1 MMLPSNSEELSG
13 IGSRSQERAVTIAN
27 SLRYRFAQ
35 SLLALLAIC
44 FVVQAFSPLRLN
56 PDAIA
61 LLSVGESVAHGRGFF
76 DYGKMTVFPPGYP
89 ALLAVLLRTGLA
101 HPWVIVGLNVV
112 FLSAGLLAT
121 YALLIHDFFEDKAT
135 VLLICSFFLLSF
147 VVIKH
152 VTLPLTDV
160 PFFACSMC
168 CLALMN
174 QSTKS
179 DSHLPLTDVPFF
191 ACSMCCLALMNQS
204 TKSDSHWRFVILAV
218 TAWLLAL
225 AAIAVRRI
233 GVALVPPLVFMIV
246 CSPQFKSLLKR
257 SFISIT
263 LVIILVIVF
272 VGAGTTQV
280 IGKASTLSDFIK
292 VAGNSRVSALI
303 LQTLSY
309 RFTELG
315 ELFDNFPISMTP
327 TKLLVMVPWAGGV
340 LFLLTLFGF
349 ATKRRA
355 IGPTEV
361 FLVCYMGILFAW
373 PFQDPRFWLPVVPL
387 LIAYSILAVSNPRFP
402 KSVVTIYG
410 IIFAT
415 FGFFA
420 IAYSTRISFAGSRFP
435 DRYLDGRMKSTYCAA
450 IQSCRDGADSN
461 KVDAKALRLL
471 REYK

>member
-1 MMLPSNSEELSG
+1 
-13 IGSRSQERAVTIAN
+13 
-27 SLRYRFAQ
+27 
-35 SLLALLAIC
+35 
-44 FVVQAFSPLRLN
+44 
-56 PDAIA
+56 
-61 LLSVGESVAHGRGFF
+61 
-76 DYGKMTVFPPGYP
+76 
-89 ALLAVLLRTGLA
+89 LLAVLLRADLA

-121 YALLIHDFFEDKAT
+121 YSLLIHHFFEDKAT
-135 VLLICSFFLLSF
+135 VLFICSFFLLSF

-152 VTLPLTDV
+152 LTLPLTDV

-168 CLALMN
+168 CLAVMN
-174 QSTKS
+174 QT
-179 DSHLPLTDVPFF
+179 
-191 ACSMCCLALMNQS
+191 
-204 TKSDSHWRFVILAV
+204 TKSDSHWWFVSLAV

-233 GVALVPPLVFMIV
+233 GVALVPPLIFMIV
-246 CSPQFKSLLKR
+246 CSPQFKSLLKS
-257 SFISIT
+257 SFLWIT
-263 LVIILVIVF
+263 LAIILVIVF

-280 IGKASTLSDFIK
+280 IAKASTLSDFIR
-292 VAGNSRVSALI
+292 VARNSQVSALI

-327 TKLLVMVPWAGGV
+327 TKLLVIVPWAGVV
-340 LFLLTLFGF
+340 LFLVTLFGF

-361 FLVCYMGILFAW
+361 FLVCYMAILFAW
-373 PFQDPRFWLPVVPL
+373 PFRDPRFWLPVVPL
-387 LIAYSILAVSNPRFP
+387 LIGYSVLAVSNPRFP
-402 KSVVTIYG
+402 NGVVTIYG
-410 IIFAT
+410 IIFAA

-420 IAYSTRISFAGSRFP
+420 IGYSTRISFAGSRFP
-435 DRYLDGRMKSTYCAA
+435 DRYLDGRMRSTYCAA
-450 IQSCRDGADSN
+450 MQSCDGADSN

>member
-1 MMLPSNSEELSG
+1 MLPSNSEELSG

-44 FVVQAFSPLRLN
+44 FVLQAFSPLRLN

-76 DYGKMTVFPPGYP
+76 DSGKMTVFPPGYP
-89 ALLAVLLRTGLA
+89 ALLAVLLRAGLA

-121 YALLIHDFFEDKAT
+121 YSLLIHDFFADKAS
-135 VLLICSFFLLSF
+135 VLIVCSFFLLSF

-179 DSHLPLTDVPFF
+179 DSH
-191 ACSMCCLALMNQS
+191 
-204 TKSDSHWRFVILAV
+204 WRFVFLAV

-257 SFISIT
+257 SFLSIT

-280 IGKASTLSDFIK
+280 IAKASTLSDFIK

-327 TKLLVMVPWAGGV
+327 TNLLVMVPWAGGV

-355 IGPTEV
+355 IGPIEV

-387 LIAYSILAVSNPRFP
+387 LIAYSVLAVSNPRFP
-402 KSVVTIYG
+402 KGVVTIYG
-410 IIFAT
+410 IIFAA

-435 DRYLDGRMKSTYCAA
+435 DRYLDGRMRSTYCAA

>member
-1 MMLPSNSEELSG
+1 MLPSNSEELSG

-35 SLLALLAIC
+35 GLLALLAIC
-44 FVVQAFSPLRLN
+44 FVLQAFSPLRLN

-89 ALLAVLLRTGLA
+89 ALLAVLLRAGLA

-112 FLSAGLLAT
+112 FLSVGLLAT
-121 YALLIHDFFEDKAT
+121 CSLLIHDFFEDKAT
-135 VLLICSFFLLSF
+135 VLIICSFFLLSF

-152 VTLPLTDV
+152 VT
-160 PFFACSMC
+160 
-168 CLALMN
+168 
-174 QSTKS
+174 
-179 DSHLPLTDVPFF
+179 LPLTDVPFF

-246 CSPQFKSLLKR
+246 RSPQFKSLLKR
-257 SFISIT
+257 SFLWIT

-280 IGKASTLSDFIK
+280 IATASTLSDFIR
-292 VAGNSRVSALI
+292 VVENSRVSALI

-327 TKLLVMVPWAGGV
+327 TKLLVMVPWAGVV

-349 ATKRRA
+349 ATKRMA
-355 IGPTEV
+355 IGPTDV

-387 LIAYSILAVSNPRFP
+387 LIAYSVLAVSNPRFP
-402 KSVVTIYG
+402 KGVVTIYG
-410 IIFAT
+410 IIFAA

-435 DRYLDGRMKSTYCAA
+435 ERYLDGRMRSTYCAA